1 MPSTPHDGAGS
12 TFTFAGVA
20 YTVTNLTYTIADNNA
35 TDNIDVSH
43 LGQTSGATVLTMSR
57 PLKGSA
63 GDTGKEVTIDYL
75 TNAGATPI
83 AQGATGSLS
92 ITGGITLSGVAATC
106 KSSTITLATNDANK
120 GSASFQVA

>member
-1 MPSTPHDGAGS
+1 MPATPHDSSGT
-12 TFTFAGVA
+12 TFVFAGA
-20 YTVTNLTYTIADNNA
+20 TYTVTNITYTVADNNA

-43 LGQTSGATVLTMSR
+43 LGQTTGATVLTLSR

-75 TNAGATPI
+75 ANAGATPI
-83 AQGATGSLS
+83 SQSATGTLT

-106 KSSTITLATNDANK
+106 KSSTITLATNDAIK

>member
-1 MPSTPHDGAGS
+1 MASTPHDGSGS
-12 TFTFAGVA
+12 SFTFAGVG
-20 YTVTNLTYTIADNNA
+20 YTVTNITYTIADNNA

-43 LGQTSGATVLTMSR
+43 LGQVSGATVLTMSR

-83 AQGATGSLS
+83 AQGATGTLS